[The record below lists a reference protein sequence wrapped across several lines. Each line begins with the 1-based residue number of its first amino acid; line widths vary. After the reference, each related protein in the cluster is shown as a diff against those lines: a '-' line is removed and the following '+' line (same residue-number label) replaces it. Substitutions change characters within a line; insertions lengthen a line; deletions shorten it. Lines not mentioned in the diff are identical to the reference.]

1 MVYLIR
7 SYLILLVC
15 LHVSCRPD
23 FILFHLIS
31 SYFMLLSYVG
41 QGQGTIRT
49 TFEKSKATDS
59 APFCAILC
67 EALRVPCEE
76 ARFWERS
83 IPGVRNA
90 GPLRVRCG
98 SGVAG
103 CSMVLGRSRVAGAP
117 CGGQNLRSLQRAEML
132 RCWQWRCST
141 CSTAW
146 VFRKVTCV

>member
-103 CSMVLGRSRVAGAP
+103 CSMVLGRARVAGAP

-132 RCWQWRCST
+132 RC
-141 CSTAW
+141 
-146 VFRKVTCV
+146 